1 MGVGGAT
8 GLAAQGVVVAGRV
21 LYGPAGR
28 PLARTRVVLHHV
40 SMGGD
45 GRPIDSTSTDAQGRY
60 TLTIRR
66 PDSTAL
72 YVVSSWHAGIAYFS
86 EPVVPSRSTSVPL
99 RALYVYDTSSAG
111 PAVRVALR
119 LMTVAKLKRD
129 GSRDV
134 LERRYLVNPGQ
145 AYRAAVCMLLS

>member
-1 MGVGGAT
+1 RPPACRTTSSTAILKISAGCLPSLAGLALMGVGGAT
-8 GLAAQGVVVAGRV
+8 GLAAQGVVVSGRV

-28 PLARTRVVLHHV
+28 PLARTRVVLHQV

-72 YVVSSWHAGIAYFS
+72 YVVSSWHGRIAYFS
-86 EPVVPSRSTSVPL
+86 EPRGATRSPCSALSRPAS
-99 RALYVYDTSSAG
+99 ASS
-111 PAVRVALR
+111 
-119 LMTVAKLKRD
+119 
-129 GSRDV
+129 
-134 LERRYLVNPGQ
+134 
-145 AYRAAVCMLLS
+145 